1 MIRSHEVESPTEQM
15 LKDETNKK
23 INYTKG
29 SKKIRV
35 KKKH

>member
-23 INYTKG
+23 KPITQKDL
-29 SKKIRV
+29 KK
-35 KKKH
+35 

>member
-23 INYTKG
+23 NQLHKRI
-29 SKKIRV
+29 
-35 KKKH
+35 